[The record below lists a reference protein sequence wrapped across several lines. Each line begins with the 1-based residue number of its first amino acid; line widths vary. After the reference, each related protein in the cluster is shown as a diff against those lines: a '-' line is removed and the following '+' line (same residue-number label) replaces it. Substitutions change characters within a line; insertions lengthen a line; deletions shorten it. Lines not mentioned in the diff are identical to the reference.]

1 MFHIIKSSIL
11 YASFVVITAIS
22 SNASAITI
30 CALSCPGGSGS
41 GEPSLPKI
49 VEFASPDGSQLDL
62 DINGLMFL
70 DISLFNNL
78 SGLTISASTPI
89 YNGLSELPSNIVL
102 PEQFEL
108 NLVEFSGGS
117 LSLIGGTV
125 EYSILR
131 NFQSDTIMN
140 LSTPD
145 GIIVI
150 DTNSLFAVPLP
161 ASLALLLSGLAVL
174 LTYGTRKNN
183 LTICSTRPFIRRF
196 ASLHSA

>member
-11 YASFVVITAIS
+11 YASFVVIAAIS
-22 SNASAITI
+22 SNVAAVTI
-30 CALSCPGGSGS
+30 CALACPGGGGN
-41 GEPSLPKI
+41 GESSLPQI
-49 VEFASPDGSQLDL
+49 VEFTSPDGSQLDL

-78 SGLTISASTPI
+78 SGLTISASTSI
-89 YNGLSELPSNIVL
+89 YNGLSDLPSNIAL

-108 NLVEFSGGS
+108 NLIEFSGGS

-131 NFQSDTIMN
+131 NFKSNTIMN

-145 GIIVI
+145 GIIVM

-161 ASLALLLSGLAVL
+161 ASLALLISGLAVL
-174 LTYGTRKNN
+174 LTYGTRKK
-183 LTICSTRPFIRRF
+183 
-196 ASLHSA
+196 